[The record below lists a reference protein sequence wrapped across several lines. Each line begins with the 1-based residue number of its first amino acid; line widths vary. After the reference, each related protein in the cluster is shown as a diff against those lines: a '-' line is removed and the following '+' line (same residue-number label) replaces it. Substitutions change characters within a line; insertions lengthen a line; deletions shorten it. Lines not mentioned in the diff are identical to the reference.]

1 MDNTAKT
8 LHIDIVSAE
17 EEIFSGEAEQV
28 IASGAA
34 GELGIMPGHTA
45 LLTRLKPGEITLVN
59 GGENELFYISGGM
72 LEVQPHLVTVLA
84 DTVIRAGDLD
94 EMKAMQAKERS
105 EKALKDKHSEIDFVR
120 ASAELAE
127 AMAQLRVISKMRD
140 KLNIK

>member
-1 MDNTAKT
+1 MNSKT

-17 EEIFSGEAEQV
+17 KEIYSGDVEQV
-28 IASGAA
+28 IASGEA

-45 LLTRLKPGEITLVN
+45 LLTKLKPGEITLVKN
-59 GGENELFYISGGM
+59 GEVDLFYVSSGI

-84 DTVIRAGDLD
+84 DTVARASDLD
-94 EMKAMQAKERS
+94 EMKAIEAKEQA
-105 EKALKDKHSEIDFVR
+105 EKTLKDKQNDIDFTR

-140 KLNIK
+140 KLKIK

>member
-1 MDNTAKT
+1 MDNKT

-17 EEIFSGEAEQV
+17 KEIYSGGVEQI
-28 IASGAA
+28 IASGEA

-45 LLTRLKPGEITLVN
+45 LLTKLKPGEITLVKN
-59 GGENELFYISGGM
+59 GESELFYVSSGI

-84 DTVIRAGDLD
+84 DTVARASELD
-94 EMKAMQAKERS
+94 EMKAVEAKEQA
-105 EKALKDKHSEIDFVR
+105 EKALKDKQNDIDFTR

>member
-1 MDNTAKT
+1 MNSKT

-17 EEIFSGEAEQV
+17 KEIYSGDVEQV
-28 IASGAA
+28 IASGEA

-45 LLTRLKPGEITLVN
+45 LLTKLKPGEITLVKN
-59 GGENELFYISGGM
+59 GEIDLFYVSSGI

-84 DTVIRAGDLD
+84 DTVARASDLD
-94 EMKAMQAKERS
+94 EMKAIEAKEQA
-105 EKALKDKHSEIDFVR
+105 EKTLKDKQNDIDFTR

-140 KLNIK
+140 KLKIK

>member
-1 MDNTAKT
+1 MDSKT

-17 EEIFSGEAEQV
+17 KEIYSGDVEQI
-28 IASGAA
+28 IASGEA

-45 LLTRLKPGEITLVN
+45 LLTKLKPGEITLVKN
-59 GGENELFYISGGM
+59 GEPELFYVSSGI

-84 DTVIRAGDLD
+84 DTVARASDLD
-94 EMKAMQAKERS
+94 EMKAIEAKEQA
-105 EKALKDKHSEIDFVR
+105 EKALKDKQNDIDFTR

-140 KLNIK
+140 KLK